1 MPEPRTIERDTLNQL
16 IPPRRFSTAT
26 KRLQLDDLGELRMDA
41 VQAIPRGHVAYDV
54 KFLTNFLFEPDT
66 AIQQLRQMIVK
77 ANMRL
82 KQYDLDETLI
92 NVFKEPYTRL
102 QQLTGQPYDDE
113 MLRLYEQLSAL
124 RSLAFT
130 EKATNESCRQQ
141 ISWAWDTANNLTVE
155 QCQEVRLFV
164 ERCLQFLNR
173 LAAKNQHVYL
183 NCTVTSANNGLTST
197 SNVITEHMMVS
208 LAIAKETIQKR
219 ATVMQQMI
227 ARQIGI
233 TGKCDR
239 ELEFRGINLFATY
252 DVRHDVM
259 RYVTLNQVNEYAQR
273 AERFVAQYG

>member
-54 KFLTNFLFEPDT
+54 KFLTNFLFGPDT

-77 ANMRL
+77 ANTRL

-92 NVFKEPYTRL
+92 DVFKEPYTRL

-155 QCQEVRLFV
+155 QCQEIHLFV
-164 ERCLQFLNR
+164 ERCLRFLNH

-183 NCTVTSANNGLTST
+183 NYTVTSANNGLTST
-197 SNVITEHMMVS
+197 GNVITERMMVS

-219 ATVMQQMI
+219 ATVMQQVI

-239 ELEFRGINLFATY
+239 KLKFQEINLFATY
-252 DVRHDVM
+252 DVRHDLM
-259 RYVTLNQVNEYAQR
+259 RYVTLNQINEYAQR

>member
-130 EKATNESCRQQ
+130 EKATNESCQQQ
-141 ISWAWDTANNLTVE
+141 INWAWDTANNLTVE

-164 ERCLQFLNR
+164 ERCLRFLNH
-173 LAAKNQHVYL
+173 LIAKNQHVYL
-183 NCTVTSANNGLTST
+183 NCTVISANNGLTST
-197 SNVITEHMMVS
+197 SNVITERMMVS

-219 ATVMQQMI
+219 ATVMQQVI

-239 ELEFRGINLFATY
+239 ELEFWGINLFATY
-252 DVRHDVM
+252 DVRYDVM